1 MKNSV
6 AIFGGT
12 FNPIHNAH
20 IVIAEAAL
28 EQYDLGSVMFL
39 PNAVPPHKECPDLAD
54 NEIRME
60 MVKSA
65 ISYNDNFFVSD
76 YEMKNGGLSYTV
88 DTLRHF
94 KNIYDEIYFI
104 IGGDSVRDFPKW
116 YCPNEIATLCT
127 LLVFPREGLDLKKH
141 MDNVRDLFGAKVYEI
156 SSPQIDISSS
166 DIRRCIKIGEDV
178 SDFLPS
184 GVWNIIKENKLYEK

>member
-12 FNPIHNAH
+12 FNPIHKAH
-20 IVIAEAAL
+20 IIIAEAAL
-28 EQYDLGSVMFL
+28 EQYDLGGVMFL

-76 YEMKNGGLSYTV
+76 YEMKNGGFSYTV
-88 DTLRHF
+88 DTLRRF

-116 YCPNEIATLCT
+116 HCPSEIAALCT
-127 LLVFPREGLDLKKH
+127 LLVYPREGLNLKRY
-141 MDNVRDLFGAKVYEI
+141 MDNVKNLFGAKVYEI
-156 SSPQIDISSS
+156 SAPQIDISSS
-166 DIRRCIKIGEDV
+166 DIRRRIKGGENVRDLL
-178 SDFLPS
+178 SN
-184 GVWNIIKENKLYEK
+184 GVWEIIKENKLYKK